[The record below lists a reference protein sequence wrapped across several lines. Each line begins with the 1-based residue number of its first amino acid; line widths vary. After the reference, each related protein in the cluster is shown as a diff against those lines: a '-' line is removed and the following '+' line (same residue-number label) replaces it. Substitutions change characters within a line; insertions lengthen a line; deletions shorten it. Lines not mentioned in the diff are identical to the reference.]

1 LPLWSG
7 IFVTVRR
14 SFHFATL
21 RGGFHASLSLSS
33 YTSRAR
39 LGARSVR
46 IKKSCADSA
55 QPNEG
60 ANEFQIRSGSAS
72 ARRLISYVLDKCFA
86 WKFSSAEVEMTL
98 PLDHSTNSC
107 LAPVPCIRR
116 SDRLTWL
123 RRNWPVA
130 TITAGVLI
138 TLVWMGALMCFALMF
153 VHRI

>member
-1 LPLWSG
+1 
-7 IFVTVRR
+7 
-14 SFHFATL
+14 
-21 RGGFHASLSLSS
+21 
-33 YTSRAR
+33 
-39 LGARSVR
+39 
-46 IKKSCADSA
+46 
-55 QPNEG
+55 
-60 ANEFQIRSGSAS
+60 
-72 ARRLISYVLDKCFA
+72 
-86 WKFSSAEVEMTL
+86 MTL